1 MENTFY
7 LCRQRLLSVSSY
19 SGPPYSVKG
28 IELKV
33 CLWRLSS
40 TNLSAPGGVYGP
52 RRTTV
57 LNPPPNF
64 TTSTS
69 SPSWSSPI
77 AIESPRSPF
86 FFNLRADGHS
96 TLGHCFFHHMSFLT
110 S

>member
-1 MENTFY
+1 MGKILQPVQTGAAVCAIV
-7 LCRQRLLSVSSY
+7 LMALAIKR
-19 SGPPYSVKG
+19 

-33 CLWRLSS
+33 CRWELLP
-40 TNLSAPGGVYGP
+40 TNFSAPGGVYGP

-57 LNPPPNF
+57 LSHPPNVLN
-64 TTSTS
+64 STS